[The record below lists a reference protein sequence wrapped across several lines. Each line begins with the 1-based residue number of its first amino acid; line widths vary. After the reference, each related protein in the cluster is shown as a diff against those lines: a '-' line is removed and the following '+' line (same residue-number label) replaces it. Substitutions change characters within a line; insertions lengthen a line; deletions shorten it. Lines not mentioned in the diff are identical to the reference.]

1 MRNQIGS
8 YWSGFNFAFGMDGNP
23 RTAFVRTWKAANIQV
38 MANVTFEATEYDGN
52 QFSETVT
59 VTMSPEASL
68 APLMSLQSELSKR
81 PDVIFILSKQV
92 GGNPFDLTDANIAA
106 RPDMDVADPI
116 VVSYFEA
123 IDKILKEYEGFRNK
137 YRIGQ

>member
-8 YWSGFNFAFGMDGNP
+8 YWSGFNFASGMDGNP
-23 RTAFVRTWKAANIQV
+23 RASFVRTWKAAYIPV

-59 VTMSPEASL
+59 VTMTMSPEASL

-81 PDVIFILSKQV
+81 PDMIFILSKQV
-92 GGNPFDLTDANIAA
+92 GGNPFDLTDAISL
-106 RPDMDVADPI
+106 RGRTWTLRTRLW
-116 VVSYFEA
+116 STT
-123 IDKILKEYEGFRNK
+123 LKLSIK
-137 YRIGQ
+137 S